1 MNTKIFCALAAGVA
15 LGLTL
20 APAAQA
26 MDLDQVKAKATPE
39 TGSAQWAEVCAA
51 TYMAQAYTTTGD
63 EQQGALTLG
72 KAWIKMAL
80 EANGKTYD
88 DYIDNQLTGDMQG
101 LYDAGDDVV
110 AFYKT
115 YCAVESKKMLDG

>member
-1 MNTKIFCALAAGVA
+1 MITKGFFALAGVA
-15 LGLTL
+15 FALTL
-20 APAAQA
+20 SSSASA

-39 TGSAQWAEVCAA
+39 EGSAQWAEVCAA
-51 TYMAQAYTTTGD
+51 TYMAQAYTATGD

-72 KAWIKMAL
+72 KAWIKLAL

-101 LYDAGDDVV
+101 LYDSGDDVV
-110 AFYKT
+110 GFYKT
-115 YCAVESKKMLDG
+115 YCAQQSQKMLNS